1 MKSNKISQNF
11 TKFHKISHKISQ
23 NFTKFHKILQ
33 NFTKFHK
40 ILQNFTKFH
49 KMLQNFTKCY
59 KISQN
64 FTKVY
69 DGKQYT
75 YPIFQILLIFI
86 FVILKVNIAVTYYE
100 ETFYNIGPNKSQH
113 CSYLLRRNVL

>member
-1 MKSNKISQNF
+1 MKSKKISQNFTQNLTKFDKISQNF
-11 TKFHKISHKISQ
+11 TKFHKISQ
-23 NFTKFHKILQ
+23 NFTKFH
-33 NFTKFHK
+33 
-40 ILQNFTKFH
+40 
-49 KMLQNFTKCY
+49 

-69 DGKQYT
+69 HGKQYT

-100 ETFYNIGPNKSQH
+100 ERFYNIGPNKSQH
-113 CSYLLRRNVL
+113 CSYILRRNVL